1 MLLRLFLPQPNQTKT
16 DAESSAA
23 PARSHCCRHNAT
35 QLAGTETPSRPVAK
49 FYPVE
54 GAEM

>member
-1 MLLRLFLPQPNQTKT
+1 MLLRLFLPQPYQTKT

-35 QLAGTETPSRPVAK
+35 QLAGTETPERIAK
-49 FYPVE
+49 SYPVE